1 MGKIK
6 KILEKE
12 LGSTQSVEV
21 YPVTSIEAVYDENNE
36 RLDNIINRKN
46 NETQK
51 ELKAEVARA
60 TNAESNLR
68 ETINN
73 ITEINENATSANIVT
88 IDTIPNT
95 SSSNVQQAL
104 NELFKNATELAGK
117 FDKASIVQEPGDSE
131 ELVMSQKA
139 TTEIV
144 RSIEMTANKLYN
156 KKQNK
161 YQDKINDIIFNGQD
175 EYSYI
180 DDISLVDLSDLAI
193 NENYYITPE
202 DRLVA
207 FDQRN
212 VSDYIDVSNYSD
224 KMLVFW
230 LADYFKDAGC
240 TLCFYDTNKKL
251 LYTDRNYPEG
261 PITLSTDG
269 SGNNILCFVLL
280 PGISYIR
287 ISFSKGNSVRLSVYD
302 DKNET
307 SKLAG
312 LASLTKKGEVVD
324 VLCNSSYKRLFYDDL
339 TKTGGPFSSSHF
351 YIHLNKGI
359 YVRKIIS
366 YTELTDKFKIVR
378 WDETLNNIITLYHA
392 TLTLDSKDNDKYIY
406 SLSDGGYFVN
416 TDDCYFVP
424 KNSSA
429 VLKSAS
435 SGEKNKVALY
445 SNIEKGNERIF
456 SYILLSYDLLFL
468 SSDVNGENEKV
479 EQEVDT
485 IKVSGRF
492 FREKKYVAF
501 GDSITDANTGA
512 EEVGLSYPNL
522 VGRYFGFT
530 TINLG
535 TPGSTPHDHGTHMN
549 LSDGNLARI
558 TSDTMLVTISGGTN
572 GWVTSDD
579 INTLD
584 RNTSIGAFNYTID
597 YIRRVA
603 PKCVIILC
611 PMYARSENFIKD
623 YERIAE
629 NKGVGLAP
637 ILNNSLINWRDD
649 VKDSSS
655 PLYHLLLRDGVH
667 PTNYGAFRMAA
678 LIKEYARNFI
688 I

>member
-6 KILEKE
+6 KILEKK

-46 NETQK
+46 KEIQK
-51 ELKAEVARA
+51 ELEAEVTRA
-60 TNAESNLR
+60 SNAESNLR

-73 ITEINENATSANIVT
+73 LTEINGNATSANIVT

-104 NELFKNATELAGK
+104 NELFKNATNTEKIAT
-117 FDKASIVQEPGDSE
+117 DKIYD
-131 ELVMSQKA
+131 
-139 TTEIV
+139 
-144 RSIEMTANKLYN
+144 N
-156 KKQNK
+156 KQNE
-161 YQDKINDIIFNGQD
+161 YQDKINDIVINGQNR
-175 EYSYI
+175 YNYI
-180 DDISLVDLSDLAI
+180 DNISLVDLSGLAI
-193 NENYYITPE
+193 NENYYITPD

-207 FDQRN
+207 FNGRN
-212 VSDYIDVSNYSD
+212 VSDYIDVSNYSG
-224 KMLVFW
+224 KILVFW
-230 LADYFKDAGC
+230 LADYFKDNGC
-240 TLCFYDTNKKL
+240 TLCFYDANKEL
-251 LYTDRNYPEG
+251 LYTDRNYPKG
-261 PITLSTDG
+261 PITLSAD
-269 SGNNILCFVLL
+269 GNNLSFVLL
-280 PGISYIR
+280 SGISYIR
-287 ISFSKGNSVRLSVYD
+287 ISFSKGNSIRLSVYD

-307 SKLAG
+307 IQLTG

-324 VLCNSSYKRLFYDDL
+324 VLCNSSYKRLFYDDII
-339 TKTGGPFSSSHF
+339 KSGSHISSFNF
-351 YIHLNKGI
+351 YVPLNKGI

-366 YTELTDKFKIVR
+366 YTELTGKFKIVR
-378 WDETLNNIITLYHA
+378 WDENLNNVITVYFT

-424 KNSSA
+424 KNSSEFYS
-429 VLKSAS
+429 VAS
-435 SGEKNKVALY
+435 SGQKNKVVLY
-445 SNIEKGNERIF
+445 SNIEKGNERIHGD
-456 SYILLSYDLLFL
+456 IVLSYDLLFL
-468 SSDVNGENEKV
+468 SSNEEDEKV

-492 FREKKYVAF
+492 FRGKNYVAF
-501 GDSITDANTGA
+501 GDSITDPGTGA
-512 EEVGLSYPNL
+512 EEVGLAYPNL

-530 TINLG
+530 TLNLG
-535 TPGSTPHDHGTHMN
+535 SSGSTPHDHGTHMN
-549 LSDGNLARI
+549 LSDGNLAKI

-572 GWVTSDD
+572 GWITSDD

-584 RNTSIGAFNYTID
+584 RNTSIGAFNYAID
-597 YIRRVA
+597 YIRRIA

-623 YERIAE
+623 YEKIAE

-637 ILNNSLINWRDD
+637 ILNNNLINWRDD
-649 VKDSSS
+649 VKDTSS
-655 PLYHLLLRDGVH
+655 PLYHLLLRDGTH

>member
-21 YPVTSIEAVYDENNE
+21 YPVTSIEAIYDENNE

-104 NELFKNATELAGK
+104 NELFKNATNTEKIAT
-117 FDKASIVQEPGDSE
+117 DKIYD
-131 ELVMSQKA
+131 
-139 TTEIV
+139 
-144 RSIEMTANKLYN
+144 N
-156 KKQNK
+156 KQNE
-161 YQDKINDIIFNGQD
+161 YQDKINDIVINGQD

-180 DDISLVDLSDLAI
+180 DNISLVDLSDLAI
-193 NENYYITPE
+193 NESYYITPD

-207 FDQRN
+207 FNQRN
-212 VSDYIDVSNYSD
+212 VSDYIDVSNYSG
-224 KMLVFW
+224 KILVFW

-240 TLCFYDTNKKL
+240 TLCFYDANKEL
-251 LYTDRNYPEG
+251 LYTDRNYPKG
-261 PITLSTDG
+261 SITLSAD
-269 SGNNILCFVLL
+269 GNNLSFVLL
-280 PGISYIR
+280 SGISYIR
-287 ISFSKGNSVRLSVYD
+287 ISFSKGNSIRLSVYD
-302 DKNET
+302 KNET
-307 SKLAG
+307 SQLTG
-312 LASLTKKGEVVD
+312 LVSLTKKGEVVD
-324 VLCNSSYKRLFYDDL
+324 VLCNSSYKRLFYDDII
-339 TKTGGPFSSSHF
+339 KSGRPFSSFNF

-366 YTELTDKFKIVR
+366 YTELTNKFKIVR
-378 WDETLNNIITLYHA
+378 WDENLNNIITVYST
-392 TLTLDSKDNDKYIY
+392 TLTLDSKDSDKYIY

-416 TDDCYFVP
+416 TDDCYFIP
-424 KNSSA
+424 KNSSE
-429 VLKSAS
+429 VFKSAS
-435 SGEKNKVALY
+435 QGEKNKVALY
-445 SNIEKGNERIF
+445 SNIEKGNESIF
-456 SYILLSYDLLFL
+456 VNILLSYDLLFL
-468 SSDVNGENEKV
+468 SSNEEDEKV

-492 FREKKYVAF
+492 FRGKNYVAF
-501 GDSITDANTGA
+501 GDSITDPGTGA
-512 EEVGLSYPNL
+512 EEVGLAYPNL
-522 VGRYFGFT
+522 VGKYFGFT
-530 TINLG
+530 TLNLG
-535 TPGSTPHDHGTHMN
+535 SSGSTPHDHGTHMN
-549 LSDGNLARI
+549 LSDGNLAKI

-572 GWVTSDD
+572 GWITSDD

-584 RNTSIGAFNYTID
+584 RDTSIGAFNYTID